1 MSIVHMC
8 CTCCRSATL
17 LPNKICTIHV
27 LPLCANTQCIH
38 HLHLR
43 KPLLLHNKQR
53 PTWNSQL
60 EAWVLNFNGRV
71 RIPSKKNFL
80 AAPERGNLAMESE
93 FGEGAV
99 LLRHGK
105 MSKARYIQCL
115 HSGHYWSVLALY
127 SSTQSLLALLIAVL
141 HTAA

>member
-1 MSIVHMC
+1 MHHSI
-8 CTCCRSATL
+8 TL
-17 LPNKICTIHV
+17 ACE
-27 LPLCANTQCIH
+27 
-38 HLHLR
+38 
-43 KPLLLHNKQR
+43 LLLHTQQR

-105 MSKARYIQCL
+105 MSKARCVQ
-115 HSGHYWSVLALY
+115 HQRSV
-127 SSTQSLLALLIAVL
+127 
-141 HTAA
+141 